1 MDKLNEYFEH
11 ALGFAH
17 RLHQK
22 QVRKGSGVPYI
33 SHLLAVAG
41 LVLEHGGTEKEAIAA
56 LLHDAAEDQGG
67 EKTLAMILELYGS
80 EVAAIV
86 RECSD
91 SLEQDPSKKLPW
103 KERKLEYLK
112 HLSTKSQSA
121 KLVTAADKLHNART
135 IFADLRLHGPEVW
148 ERFQGKREGM
158 LWYLDAVAK
167 ELSRDSEGSRQD
179 PLLWELDEV
188 VERLEQGRAYPFFS
202 DEYKAPPAR

>member
-67 EKTLAMILELYGS
+67 EKTLAMICELYGS
-80 EVAAIV
+80 EVASIV

-91 SLEQDPSKKLPW
+91 SLEQDPSKKAPW
-103 KERKLEYLK
+103 KERKIWYLNQL
-112 HLSTKSQSA
+112 HAKSQSA

-135 IFADLRLHGPEVW
+135 IWADLRLQGPEVW

-158 LWYLDAVAK
+158 LWYLDAVAR

-188 VERLEQGRAYPFFS
+188 VERLEEGRAYPFFS
-202 DEYKAPPAR
+202 DEYKGPPAR